1 MSPYFRMYDVDGNGW
16 IDIVEMTKIV
26 KSIYC
31 MMGPQSQSAERR
43 AKEIFR
49 RMDRN
54 ADGRVTKDEFVQTCL
69 GIVIIC
75 AKHSKDFLKI
85 FMFSVD
91 PKLCEMLNPQ
101 PMQLFCE

>member
-1 MSPYFRMYDVDGNGW
+1 MYDVDGNGW

-69 GIVIIC
+69 GIDKVSQLSNVTKLVIIVQI
-75 AKHSKDFLKI
+75 LI
-85 FMFSVD
+85 I
-91 PKLCEMLNPQ
+91 L
-101 PMQLFCE
+101 